1 MVKGEKES
9 KRWNELTPEMMSEE
23 EKNEDKFVRH
33 PPSFRSAKVKQFIG
47 KLERR
52 LERKPSLRVRRVEGS
67 PRSVPIPVGAK
78 KWTFKSP
85 SKEITPV
92 NAQDSDIS
100 EELFSE

>member
-33 PPSFRSAKVKQFIG
+33 PPSFRSAKR

-52 LERKPSLRVRRVEGS
+52 LERKPSRRVHRVEKS